1 MLRENSS
8 SVKSAMGEIETFHS
22 RIFYGVRFERERES
36 LEFRFF
42 VTFMPIVAN
51 S

>member
-1 MLRENSS
+1 MKAL
-8 SVKSAMGEIETFHS
+8 
-22 RIFYGVRFERERES
+22 IFPHNISPQLGY
-36 LEFRFF
+36 LEFGILFF